1 LYFIKKTNFTAQ
13 LKTPFLYLIL
23 FFTITFASCDGY
35 NRLLKSSNY
44 ELKLER
50 ANAYYKKGNYVKASA
65 LFEELIPVYK
75 GTDKAEEIYYYFS
88 YCNYY
93 QGDYSLSQF
102 HFKNYYRNFPAG
114 KHSEECL
121 FMNAY
126 CYYLNS
132 PAYRLDQ
139 TDTKNAMAELQNFI
153 DQFPESTRIDSCNKI
168 SDLLRGKLER
178 KGYDITKQYYH
189 ISDYKAAIASSINF
203 AKEFPES
210 KLIDEL
216 MYVSINSY
224 YLLAVNSLESKKL
237 ERLNLSMESY
247 LKLLDLYPK
256 SNYLQKAEVVYQSC
270 LKLKSNLNK

>member
-1 LYFIKKTNFTAQ
+1 MKKS
-13 LKTPFLYLIL
+13 LLYLSVLTSIFL
-23 FFTITFASCDGY
+23 VSCDGY
-35 NRLLKSSNY
+35 NKLLKSSNY

-50 ANAYYKKGNYVKASA
+50 ANQYYQKANYIKATG
-65 LFEELIPVYK
+65 LYEELIPVYK
-75 GTDKAEEIYYYFS
+75 GTDKAEEIYYYYS

-93 QGDYSLSQF
+93 QGDYALSQF

-114 KHSEECL
+114 KHAEECL

-153 DQFPESTRIDSCNKI
+153 DQYPESSRIDSCNKI
-168 SDLLRGKLER
+168 YDLLRGKLE
-178 KGYDITKQYYH
+178 KKEYDITLQYFH
-189 ISDYKAAIASSINF
+189 ISDYKAAIANSKNF
-203 AKEFPES
+203 MKEFPES
-210 KLIDEL
+210 PKIDEL
-216 MYVSINSY
+216 LYVTINSY

-237 ERLNLSMESY
+237 ERLNLAMESY

-256 SNYLQKAEVVYQSC
+256 SNFLSKAESIYESC
-270 LKLKSNLNK
+270 QKMKTNINKL